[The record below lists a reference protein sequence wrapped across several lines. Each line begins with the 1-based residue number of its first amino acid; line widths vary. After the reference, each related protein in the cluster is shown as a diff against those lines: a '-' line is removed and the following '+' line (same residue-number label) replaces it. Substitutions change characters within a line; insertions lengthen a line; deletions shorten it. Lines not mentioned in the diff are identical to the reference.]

1 MPCARR
7 HSYSKRLTTS
17 AAVALIG
24 IAEHEALVQA
34 IARKIHRGAAQV
46 RHAFGIDKHMNAHA
60 FHFHVIR
67 VGYIHVL
74 KGVHQTGATRGFNT
88 DANAQAFAALA
99 SPR

>member
-24 IAEHEALVQA
+24 IAEHESLVQA

-46 RHAFGIDKHMNAHA
+46 RHAFGIDKHMNAQT
-60 FHFHVIR
+60 FHWLPEGCAPRPQEPQREVIIR
-67 VGYIHVL
+67 EVV
-74 KGVHQTGATRGFNT
+74 
-88 DANAQAFAALA
+88 A
-99 SPR
+99 SPKPIRQ

>member
-60 FHFHVIR
+60 FHFHVVR
-67 VGYIHVL
+67 VGRVHVL
-74 KGVHQTGATRGFNT
+74 KGVR
-88 DANAQAFAALA
+88 
-99 SPR
+99 